1 MTAPQG
7 TTDQGASLRGRPFY
21 SLLLALSVFLAG
33 CGASLSLPLP
43 DFFRSTAQQAE
54 IMPGQPLTLDGL
66 DSGTGILVLRIP
78 LRKEPAGPSTT
89 IIATRNHGEQV
100 KFVQRD
106 AESVLVETK
115 DGRRG
120 WVSTWFIKELK

>member
-1 MTAPQG
+1 MFRSAAPQ
-7 TTDQGASLRGRPFY
+7 P
-21 SLLLALSVFLAG
+21 
-33 CGASLSLPLP
+33 
-43 DFFRSTAQQAE
+43 E

-78 LRKEPAGPSTT
+78 LREELAGYSTAVV
-89 IIATRNHGEQV
+89 ATGNHGEPV

-106 AESVLVETK
+106 AENVLVETK

-120 WVSTWFIKELK
+120 WVSTRFIKELK

>member
-1 MTAPQG
+1 
-7 TTDQGASLRGRPFY
+7 
-21 SLLLALSVFLAG
+21 
-33 CGASLSLPLP
+33 
-43 DFFRSTAQQAE
+43 
-54 IMPGQPLTLDGL
+54 MPGQFLTLDGL

-115 DGRRG
+115 DGTRG
-120 WVSTWFIKELK
+120 WVSSRFVKELK